1 MKILVIDTA
10 GATAS
15 VSVINEKKEIFTEL
29 SDDRMSHL
37 QMLMPVAKRTMEKA
51 GVKKEEIT
59 HVAVAVGPGSFTG
72 IRIGMAAAMTLAQ
85 AWDLPMAAVSSLS
98 CYTYAFSDERAL
110 ICPMIDARH
119 GQVFCG
125 AFLSADAQN
134 GEGFL
139 PKTVKEEKLR
149 NGAEFAEQ
157 MVCAGETEV
166 CGDAEF
172 ERIIFCGDA
181 AEKYA
186 SPAVKLAESVFARES
201 PTAGQEPEAENRG
214 RCDEE
219 RESLETKVTRAVRS
233 VISDPDPEHYARA
246 VALSAFHQVQAGRL
260 VSCETI
266 RPVYLRKSEA
276 ERKLEAKELGRK
288 KKDRAAEDIIF
299 ELPPADEEITY
310 RPAAAG
316 DAAGAASL
324 DRLCFRTPWS
334 LSSFEG
340 DLSGGK
346 DTIYI
351 TARNSRDEIVGFAG
365 IAYVMDEGEV
375 NRVAVRPLYRARGI
389 ADRMMELLLTA
400 AEQKGIKTQFLEV
413 RESNRQAIA
422 LYKNHGFSV
431 IGKRDGY
438 YAETGENALIM
449 RRE

>member
-186 SPAVKLAESVFARES
+186 SPAVKLTESIFARES
-201 PTAGQEPEAENRG
+201 PTAGQEPEAENR
-214 RCDEE
+214 
-219 RESLETKVTRAVRS
+219 
-233 VISDPDPEHYARA
+233 
-246 VALSAFHQVQAGRL
+246 
-260 VSCETI
+260 
-266 RPVYLRKSEA
+266 
-276 ERKLEAKELGRK
+276 
-288 KKDRAAEDIIF
+288 
-299 ELPPADEEITY
+299 
-310 RPAAAG
+310 
-316 DAAGAASL
+316 
-324 DRLCFRTPWS
+324 
-334 LSSFEG
+334 
-340 DLSGGK
+340 
-346 DTIYI
+346 
-351 TARNSRDEIVGFAG
+351 
-365 IAYVMDEGEV
+365 
-375 NRVAVRPLYRARGI
+375 
-389 ADRMMELLLTA
+389 
-400 AEQKGIKTQFLEV
+400 
-413 RESNRQAIA
+413 
-422 LYKNHGFSV
+422 
-431 IGKRDGY
+431 
-438 YAETGENALIM
+438 
-449 RRE
+449 